1 MNKIYPELQ
10 YDVVRRSDDS
20 SGFDDHFDELCAF
33 FQDAYGKGYNGND
46 SLSKKLE
53 ESDTIAQLHLGD
65 SLAAVALSGLGRI
78 TSIGSAS
85 HLNRLARENVDVASR
100 FDTMVQLLRGTKTTE
115 GIDWI
120 SIGIE
125 YDRMSSAAAL
135 AGLRRIN
142 CQGRIVSLL
151 STIDEANRYDIVSVE
166 DGSVIV
172 KKGYVQKIY
181 AKEECECHDRDETDR
196 HMFE

>member
-1 MNKIYPELQ
+1 MNKMYPELQ

-20 SGFDDHFDELCAF
+20 ASFDDHFDELCAF

-85 HLNRLARENVDVASR
+85 HLNKLARENVDVASR
-100 FDTMVQLLRGTKTTE
+100 FDTMVQLLRGAKKTE

-181 AKEECECHDRDETDR
+181 AKKWCESHDRDDTDR
-196 HMFE
+196 HMYE

>member
-1 MNKIYPELQ
+1 MNKMYPELH

-20 SGFDDHFDELCAF
+20 TGFDDHFDELCDF
-33 FQDAYGKGYNGND
+33 FQDAYGKGYNGD
-46 SLSKKLE
+46 ESLSKKLE
-53 ESDTIAQLHLGD
+53 ESDMIAQLHLGNK
-65 SLAAVALSGLGRI
+65 LAAAALSGLGRI
-78 TSIGSAS
+78 SSIGSAS
-85 HLNRLARENVDVASR
+85 HLNRLAKENNDVANR
-100 FDTMVQLLRGTKTTE
+100 FDTMVQLLRGAGTTE

-142 CQGRIVSLL
+142 CQGKIVSLL

-166 DGSVIV
+166 DGTVIV

-181 AKEECECHDRDETDR
+181 AKEGCACHDHDETDR